1 MIMEK
6 FGGPKAL
13 AAALLTNLEVSTHFT
28 LEKSEFSI
36 LSLRS

>member
-13 AAALLTNLEVSTHFT
+13 AAALHTNLETGIENT
-28 LEKSEFSI
+28 ATDKLD
-36 LSLRS
+36 R